1 MENGHYTSWVEL
13 FKIHCRAYDV
23 IDHIIPSEVVTPKP
37 AEKDKGAAT
46 DTTLWKRLDS
56 IVLQWMYSTI
66 SNDLLITILTPN
78 TTAEKTWQA
87 LETIFIDSKP
97 TRALYLE

>member
-23 IDHIIPSEVVTPKP
+23 IDHIIPSEATPPKP
-37 AEKDKGAAT
+37 TEKDKGVAI

-56 IVLQWMYSTI
+56 IVL
-66 SNDLLITILTPN
+66 
-78 TTAEKTWQA
+78 
-87 LETIFIDSKP
+87 
-97 TRALYLE
+97 